1 MINSSK
7 ILMFIVMTVGTLNNL
22 EAQQMTY
29 VMSYSKGFFAIES
42 TNNVNTSDLSFVLPP
57 CDCYSM
63 QVLGDKIIVGTEN
76 YEDFVANQ
84 NVLLTKYQEMVTN
97 QGKYDTIV
105 AYQINKMEPSKV
117 DFYYYKITISGT
129 IPSGKFALSD
139 GYYTVEILKNELLEK
154 EITIAIKN
162 NTITKL

>member
-1 MINSSK
+1 MINSFK

-42 TNNVNTSDLSFVLPP
+42 INNANTSDLSFLLPQ

-63 QVLGDKIIVGTEN
+63 QVFGDKIIVGTEN